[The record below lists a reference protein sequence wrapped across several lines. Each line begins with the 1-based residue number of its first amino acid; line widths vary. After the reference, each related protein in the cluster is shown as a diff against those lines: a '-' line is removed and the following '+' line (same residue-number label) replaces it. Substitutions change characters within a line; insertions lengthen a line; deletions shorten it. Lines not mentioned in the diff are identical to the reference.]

1 MKIETV
7 NSSNIMT
14 LREYISNFRNPNTT
28 PSSIMYYLNCEE
40 DACEIEDLLVDN
52 NTLYIEG
59 FMELSFDTTGKIVND
74 FFQFENNHNIHGVKF
89 F

>member
-1 MKIETV
+1 
-7 NSSNIMT
+7 MT

>member
-7 NSSNIMT
+7 NSSDIMT